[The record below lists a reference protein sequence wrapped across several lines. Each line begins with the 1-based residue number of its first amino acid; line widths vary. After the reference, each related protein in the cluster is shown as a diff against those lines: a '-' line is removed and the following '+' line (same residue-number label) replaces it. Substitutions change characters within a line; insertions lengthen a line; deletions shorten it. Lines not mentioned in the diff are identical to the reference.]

1 MAGRKRRD
9 PMQVTLACSKCTCQG
24 QNPDLL
30 MSRPRGL
37 HHPQA
42 APFQVRLIPMSND
55 LQTKLYGACWKAG
68 QPSCNTSIPLWT
80 GSLSAHSSPSCCLSE
95 SILFV
100 YSDSLSFTLF
110 LCLSFCEIAHFP
122 YGNICKSYLCS
133 ALTECPALC
142 RVLQGPYFVSSS
154 WPPCEVGTPTSPILQ
169 WGRCK
174 ISNSA
179 TTIHLTML
187 VLGF

>member
-95 SILFV
+95 SIFCLCTV
-100 YSDSLSFTLF
+100 IVSLL
-110 LCLSFCEIAHFP
+110 LSFCVFP
-122 YGNICKSYLCS
+122 FVKELIFHMGISVNHTCAQPSRNAQHCAESSRGHTLFHPHDHPVRWGPLL
-133 ALTECPALC
+133 ALFYSGGDA
-142 RVLQGPYFVSSS
+142 R
-154 WPPCEVGTPTSPILQ
+154 
-169 WGRCK
+169 
-174 ISNSA
+174 
-179 TTIHLTML
+179 
-187 VLGF
+187 